1 MFGRPLAAALLLILA
16 ACEGVPQQP
25 SVTVV
30 DAVVTLPAV
39 PGGPGAGYFTLR
51 GVGSGGIL
59 QGLTSPGVERIELHE
74 TRSEAGMTRM
84 APIERVAVANEEV
97 RFEPGGKH
105 AMLFGVD
112 PALKAGDRLSITFA
126 FEGAPA
132 VTVEADV
139 RGPGQAHAD
148 H

>member
-1 MFGRPLAAALLLILA
+1 MFGRLLAAAPLLILA
-16 ACEGVPQQP
+16 ACQGAPQP
-25 SVTVV
+25 PAVAVT
-30 DAVVTLPAV
+30 DAVVTVPAV
-39 PGGPGAGYFTLR
+39 PDGPGAGYFTMR
-51 GVGSGGIL
+51 GIGGGGVL
-59 QGLTSPGVERIELHE
+59 LTVSSPRAERIELHE
-74 TRSEAGMTRM
+74 TRSEGGMTRM
-84 APIERVAVANEEV
+84 AAIERVAVADGEV

-112 PALKAGDRLSITFA
+112 PALKVGDRVSLTFT

>member
-1 MFGRPLAAALLLILA
+1 MFGRFLAASPLVILA
-16 ACEGVPQQP
+16 ACQGTPQQP
-25 SVTVV
+25 AVTVTN
-30 DAVVTLPAV
+30 AVITVPAV

-51 GVGSGGIL
+51 GTAGGGIL
-59 QGLTSPGVERIELHE
+59 QGIASPRVERIELHE
-74 TRSEAGMTRM
+74 TRSEGGMSRM
-84 APIERVAVANEEV
+84 VALERVAVADGEV

-105 AMLFGVD
+105 AMLLGVD
-112 PALKAGDRLSITFA
+112 PALKVGDRLSLTFT

-139 RGPGQAHAD
+139 RGPGQAHAN

>member
-1 MFGRPLAAALLLILA
+1 MYGRFLAASPLVILA
-16 ACEGVPQQP
+16 ACQGTPQQP
-25 SVTVV
+25 AVTVT
-30 DAVVTLPAV
+30 DAVVTVPAV

-51 GVGSGGIL
+51 GAGGGGTL
-59 QGLTSPGVERIELHE
+59 RAVSSPRVERIELHE
-74 TRSEAGMTRM
+74 TRSEGGMTRM
-84 APIERVAVANEEV
+84 AAIGRVPVADGEV

-112 PALKAGDRLSITFA
+112 PALKAGDRVALTFT
-126 FEGAPA
+126 FEGAPP

-139 RGPGQAHAD
+139 RGPGQAHAR

>member
-1 MFGRPLAAALLLILA
+1 MFGRFLAASPLVILA
-16 ACEGVPQQP
+16 ACQGTPQQP
-25 SVTVV
+25 AVTVT
-30 DAVVTLPAV
+30 DLVVTVPAV

-51 GVGSGGIL
+51 GAGGGGTL
-59 QGLTSPGVERIELHE
+59 LAVASPRAERIELHE
-74 TRSEAGMTRM
+74 TRSEGGMTRM
-84 APIERVAVANEEV
+84 VAIERVAVVDDEV

-112 PALKAGDRLSITFA
+112 PALKVGDRLNLTFT

-139 RGPGQAHAD
+139 RGPGQAHAN

>member
-1 MFGRPLAAALLLILA
+1 MPLLILV
-16 ACEGVPQQP
+16 ACQGAPQQP
-25 SVTVV
+25 AVPVT
-30 DAVVTLPAV
+30 DAVVTVPAV

-51 GVGSGGIL
+51 GTGGGGTL
-59 QGLTSPGVERIELHE
+59 QSISSPRVERIELHE
-74 TRSEAGMTRM
+74 TRSENGMTRM
-84 APIERVAVANEEV
+84 AAIERTPVTNGEV

-112 PALKAGDRLSITFA
+112 PALKVGDRLALTFT

-139 RGPGQAHAD
+139 RGPGQAHAG

>member
-1 MFGRPLAAALLLILA
+1 MFGRLLAAVPLLILA
-16 ACEGVPQQP
+16 ACQGAPQQP
-25 SVTVV
+25 AVTVT
-30 DAVVTLPAV
+30 DAVVTVPAV

-51 GVGSGGIL
+51 GTGGGGTL
-59 QGLTSPGVERIELHE
+59 QSISSPRVERIELHE
-74 TRSEAGMTRM
+74 TRSENGMTRM
-84 APIERVAVANEEV
+84 AAIERTPVTNGEV

-112 PALKAGDRLSITFA
+112 PALKVGDRLVLTFT

-132 VTVEADV
+132 VTVDADV
-139 RGPGQAHAD
+139 RGPGQAHAA

>member
-1 MFGRPLAAALLLILA
+1 MFGRMLAASSLLLLA
-16 ACEGVPQQP
+16 ACEGTPQQP
-25 SVTVV
+25 SVTVT
-30 DAVVTLPAV
+30 DAVVTVPAV
-39 PGGPGAGYFTLR
+39 PGGPGAAYFTMR
-51 GVGSGGIL
+51 GTGRGGIL
-59 QGLTSPGVERIELHE
+59 QGLSSPRIERIELHE
-74 TRSEAGMTRM
+74 TRSEGGMSRM
-84 APIERVAVANEEV
+84 AAIERVAVADSDV

-112 PALKAGDRLSITFA
+112 PALKVGDRISVTFT

-139 RGPGQAHAD
+139 RGPGQAHAA